1 MKTQRQFE
9 EIHDDF
15 YKMAVGK
22 IGESFYCAVIE
33 FMHKHGFQSHVIS
46 CLLESDTAQI
56 LFFTDHLKNNV
67 GILFFE
73 IFGICSYSYV
83 GRKQEVMNL
92 LKRAIE

>member
-46 CLLESDTAQI
+46 CLLESDIARI

>member
-9 EIHDDF
+9 EIIDDF
-15 YKMAVGK
+15 YKMVNGK
-22 IGESFYCAVIE
+22 FGESFYCAAIE
-33 FMHKHGFQSHVIS
+33 FMHKHGFQSYVIS
-46 CLLESDTAQI
+46 CLLESGKARI
-56 LFFTDHLKNNV
+56 LLFTDHPKNDV

-73 IFGICSYSYV
+73 IFGIVSYSYV